1 MKPKEF
7 SREACL
13 RLLEVYKEELG
24 GVYVNSYLRT
34 PELLYP
40 HIQNP
45 HAWLMSIEY
54 ERIGSRFS
62 EDTKLG
68 FQVSGQGDLEI
79 VLYLHPASGRKTPE
93 EQAIED
99 RFLAGAKEI
108 VR

>member
-1 MKPKEF
+1 MKPKDF
-7 SREACL
+7 SREVCL
-13 RLLEVYKEELG
+13 RLLELYKEELG
-24 GVYVNSYLRT
+24 GFGVDRYLRA
-34 PELLYP
+34 PGLLYL

-45 HAWLMSIEY
+45 HGWLSLIEY